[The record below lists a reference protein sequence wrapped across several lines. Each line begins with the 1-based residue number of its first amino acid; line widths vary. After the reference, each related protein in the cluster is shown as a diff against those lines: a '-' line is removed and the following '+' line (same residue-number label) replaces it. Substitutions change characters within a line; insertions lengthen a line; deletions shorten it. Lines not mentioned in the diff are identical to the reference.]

1 VGEVQLS
8 TEEEDKESFSERENI
23 LIELC
28 VRTVLCNLLDKDKDS
43 IEDFTAGLHNLN
55 IGCFGNKQYK
65 FEDTN
70 DWISCLEDLR
80 SIVRKLDP
88 EHEKRRQELKSEY
101 FMLEEEL
108 KK

>member
-1 VGEVQLS
+1 MVEVQLS
-8 TEEEDKESFSERENI
+8 TEEEDNQKFSDRENI

-28 VRTVLCNLLDKDKDS
+28 VRSILCNLLDRDKDS
-43 IEDFTAGLHNLN
+43 IEYFTATLHNLN
-55 IGCFGNKQYK
+55 IGSFGNKKYK

-88 EHEKRRQELKSEY
+88 EHEKIRQELKSEY

-108 KK
+108 EK